1 MTALDLV
8 AAWRQTVRQIQGEA
22 HRMPP
27 RSNPTIRQRRLGA
40 ALRQLREAAGLS
52 ASDAAALLGVDRT
65 RISNTEAGRFGI
77 SPTRVRTLAG
87 NYQCTD
93 HDLINALADMARDQT
108 KGWWEEYRS
117 SLPAFFLDIAEL
129 EWHARRIRNALTSHV
144 PGLLQ
149 TEDHA
154 RAIFDLV
161 IPGLPNNE
169 VDLRVA
175 FRLQRRRVFD
185 RDDAPSYDAVV
196 HESALRMQFG
206 GRDVARSQLRH
217 LLGASEHDRISLR
230 VIPFSAG
237 GFPGAGQ
244 TILYACGQ
252 VPQLDT
258 VQLDTSHGSA
268 FIDSATQLVNY
279 RKLFDMMEPCVLDE
293 SKSRDFIHAIV
304 QQL

>member
-1 MTALDLV
+1 
-8 AAWRQTVRQIQGEA
+8 
-22 HRMPP
+22 MPP

-40 ALRQLREAAGLS
+40 ALRQLREQAGMS

-77 SPTRVRTLAG
+77 SPTRVRTLAC
-87 NYQCTD
+87 NYRCPDATLVD
-93 HDLINALADMARDQT
+93 ALADMAQDHS
-108 KGWWEEYRS
+108 KGWWEEYRG

-129 EWHARRIRNALTSHV
+129 EWHAARIRNALTSHI

-161 IPGLPNNE
+161 IPRLPAGE
-169 VDLRVA
+169 VDLRVSH
-175 FRLQRRRVFD
+175 RLLRRQVFD
-185 RDDAPSYDAVV
+185 RQDAPEYDAIV

-206 GRDVARSQLRH
+206 GRDVARAQLRH
-217 LLGASEHDRISLR
+217 LLEVSEHDRVSLR
-230 VIPFSAG
+230 VIPFTAG

-244 TILYACGQ
+244 TILYACGP
-252 VPQLDT
+252 VRQLDT
-258 VQLDTSHGSA
+258 VQLDTSHGSV
-268 FIDSATQLVNY
+268 FIDSDMQLANY
-279 RKLFDMMEPCVLDE
+279 RQLFDAMETCALDE
-293 SKSRDFIHAIV
+293 TKSRDFIRTVA